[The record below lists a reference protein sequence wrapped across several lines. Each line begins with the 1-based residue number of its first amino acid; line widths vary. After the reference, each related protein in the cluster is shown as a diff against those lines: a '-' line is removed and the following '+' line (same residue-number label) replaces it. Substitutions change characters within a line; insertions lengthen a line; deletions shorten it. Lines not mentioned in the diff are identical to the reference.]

1 MVSTLNTIKRILLP
15 SSLCLLGWISN
26 ASFAGEFFTIIGPD
40 GRPMVV
46 QRKASESPVKKVK
59 QDHKQEEKLT
69 REVSEAK
76 VPLLMPAQASAPQ
89 TIQPIT
95 EMKAHLPDTK
105 PTQKEK
111 LSAEKQVTSSTVT
124 HAERSLGKTETKV
137 LVQQKVTETTQ
148 QIPQIQVSSAQTIR
162 PTSTPQSMTHTNPV
176 SAEKPDASSSM
187 FSQMGGTDYVRN
199 EYLEDREF
207 NLEGKR
213 RFYTMPEGVIDHKT
227 GATRFQ
233 VIEREKGV
241 SKSVLNAMFKPKQK
255 ENLAPIALAST
266 YYRMSQ
272 QDTINSLGQSCFKDK
287 KLKKAKSL
295 QANHDINVWPKKPIK
310 ENFEFEVIKVDSNIQ
325 NIQLNSYAST
335 QNDPT
340 FYWPFAVFLDQNA
353 CVLEGV
359 GGFKNDENSP
369 SMLSHEMI
377 TGILHVPEQSH
388 YLLLTPL
395 SSAVD
400 VEHKVLTNYGQL
412 KIIAIR

>member
-1 MVSTLNTIKRILLP
+1 MP
-15 SSLCLLGWISN
+15 SSLCLLGWISS

-46 QRKASESPVKKVK
+46 QGKASESPEKQVK
-59 QDHKQEEKLT
+59 QGRKQEEKET
-69 REVSEAK
+69 REVSEVR
-76 VPLLMPAQASAPQ
+76 VPVLMPAQEFAPQ
-89 TIQPIT
+89 PIQPVT

-105 PTQKEK
+105 PAPKKK
-111 LSAEKQVTSSTVT
+111 LSAEKQVTSSTVIQ
-124 HAERSLGKTETKV
+124 AERPLSKTETKV
-137 LVQQKVTETTQ
+137 LVQQKVIETTQ
-148 QIPQIQVSSAQTIR
+148 QISQAEVGSAQIIK
-162 PTSTPQSMTHTNPV
+162 PASTPQSITHTDSV
-176 SAEKPDASSSM
+176 SAEKSTASSSM
-187 FSQMGGTDYVRN
+187 FNQMDGTDYVRN

-213 RFYTMPEGVIDHKT
+213 RFYTMPEGVFDHKT

-272 QDTINSLGQSCFKDK
+272 QDTITSLGQTCFKDK
-287 KLKKAKSL
+287 KLRKAKSL

-310 ENFEFEVIKVDSNIQ
+310 ENFEFEIIKVDSNIQ

-359 GGFKNDENSP
+359 GGFKNDEKSP

-377 TGILHVPEQSH
+377 AGILHVPEQSH

-400 VEHKVLTNYGQL
+400 VEHKVLTNHGQL
-412 KIIAIR
+412 KLIAIR

>member
-1 MVSTLNTIKRILLP
+1 MP
-15 SSLCLLGWISN
+15 SSLCLLGWISS

-46 QRKASESPVKKVK
+46 QRKASDSPVKQVK
-59 QDHKQEEKLT
+59 QDRNQEEKVT
-69 REVSEAK
+69 HKVSEVK
-76 VPLLMPAQASAPQ
+76 VPVLMPAQESAPQ
-89 TIQPIT
+89 KIQPVT
-95 EMKAHLPDTK
+95 EMKAHIADTK

-111 LSAEKQVTSSTVT
+111 LSTEKQVTSSTMT
-124 HAERSLGKTETKV
+124 QAARPLDKTETKV

-148 QIPQIQVSSAQTIR
+148 QIQQAPVSSAQTIK
-162 PTSTPQSMTHTNPV
+162 PTSTPQSITHTNPV

-187 FSQMGGTDYVRN
+187 FNQMDGTDYVRN

-233 VIEREKGV
+233 VVEREKGV
-241 SKSVLNAMFKPKQK
+241 SKSVLDSIFKPKQK
-255 ENLAPIALAST
+255 QNLAPVALAST

-272 QDTINSLGQSCFKDK
+272 QDTIESLGQTCFNDK

-310 ENFEFEVIKVDSNIQ
+310 ENFEFEIIKVDSNIQ

-335 QNDPT
+335 QKDPT

-353 CVLEGV
+353 CVLEGA
-359 GGFKNDENSP
+359 GGFKNDGNSP

-377 TGILHVPEQSH
+377 AGILHVPEQSH

-400 VEHKVLTNYGQL
+400 VEHKVLTNHGQL
-412 KIIAIR
+412 KLIAIR

>member
-1 MVSTLNTIKRILLP
+1 MP
-15 SSLCLLGWISN
+15 SSLCLLGWVSS

-46 QRKASESPVKKVK
+46 QRKASESPVKQVR
-59 QDHKQEEKLT
+59 QDRKQEEKGT
-69 REVSEAK
+69 REVSEVK
-76 VPLLMPAQASAPQ
+76 VSVLMPVQESAPQ
-89 TIQPIT
+89 KIQPVT
-95 EMKAHLPDTK
+95 EMKARLSDTK
-105 PTQKEK
+105 PKQKER
-111 LSAEKQVTSSTVT
+111 LSAEKQVTTSTET
-124 HAERSLGKTETKV
+124 QAERPLGKTETKI

-148 QIPQIQVSSAQTIR
+148 QIQQAPVSSTQTIK
-162 PTSTPQSMTHTNPV
+162 PTSTPQSITHTDSV
-176 SAEKPDASSSM
+176 SAEKPDASSNM
-187 FSQMGGTDYVRN
+187 FNQMDGTDYVRN

-213 RFYTMPEGVIDHKT
+213 RFYTMPEGVIDYKT

-241 SKSVLNAMFKPKQK
+241 SKSVLNSMFKPKQK
-255 ENLAPIALAST
+255 NNLAPIALAST

-272 QDTINSLGQSCFKDK
+272 QDTIDSLGQTCFKDK

-310 ENFEFEVIKVDSNIQ
+310 ENFEFEIIKVDSNIQ

-377 TGILHVPEQSH
+377 AGILHVPEQSH

-400 VEHKVLTNYGQL
+400 VEHKVLTNHGQL
-412 KIIAIR
+412 KLIAIR

>member
-1 MVSTLNTIKRILLP
+1 MP
-15 SSLCLLGWISN
+15 SSLCLLGWISS

-46 QRKASESPVKKVK
+46 KGKASESPEKQVK
-59 QDHKQEEKLT
+59 QGRKQEEKGT
-69 REVSEAK
+69 REVSEVK
-76 VPLLMPAQASAPQ
+76 VPVLMSARESAPQ
-89 TIQPIT
+89 PVT

-105 PTQKEK
+105 STQKEK
-111 LSAEKQVTSSTVT
+111 FSAEKQVTFSTLT
-124 HAERSLGKTETKV
+124 QAAQPLAKTETKV

-148 QIPQIQVSSAQTIR
+148 QIPQVQVSSAQAIK
-162 PTSTPQSMTHTNPV
+162 PTSTPQNITHTNLV
-176 SAEKPDASSSM
+176 SAEKPNPSSSM
-187 FSQMGGTDYVRN
+187 FNQMDGTDYVRN

-255 ENLAPIALAST
+255 DNLAPIALAST

-272 QDTINSLGQSCFKDK
+272 QDTIASLGQSCFKDK

-310 ENFEFEVIKVDSNIQ
+310 ENFEFEIIKVDSNIQ

-377 TGILHVPEQSH
+377 AGILHVPEQSH

-400 VEHKVLTNYGQL
+400 VEHKVLTNHGQL
-412 KIIAIR
+412 KLIAIR

>member
-1 MVSTLNTIKRILLP
+1 MP
-15 SSLCLLGWISN
+15 SSLCLLGWISS

-46 QRKASESPVKKVK
+46 QGKASESPEKQVK
-59 QDHKQEEKLT
+59 QGRKQEEKGT
-69 REVSEAK
+69 REVSEVR
-76 VPLLMPAQASAPQ
+76 VPVLMPAHEFAPQ
-89 TIQPIT
+89 PIQPVT

-105 PTQKEK
+105 PAPKK
-111 LSAEKQVTSSTVT
+111 KISAEKQVTSSTVIQ
-124 HAERSLGKTETKV
+124 AERPLSKTETKL
-137 LVQQKVTETTQ
+137 LVQQKVIETTQ
-148 QIPQIQVSSAQTIR
+148 QIPQAQVGSTQTIK
-162 PTSTPQSMTHTNPV
+162 PKSTPQTITHTNPV
-176 SAEKPDASSSM
+176 SAEKPDASSNM
-187 FSQMGGTDYVRN
+187 FSQMDGTDYVRN

-272 QDTINSLGQSCFKDK
+272 QDTIDSLGQTCFKDK

-310 ENFEFEVIKVDSNIQ
+310 ENFEFEIIKVDSNIQ

-377 TGILHVPEQSH
+377 AGILHVPAQSH

-400 VEHKVLTNYGQL
+400 VEHKVLTNHGQL
-412 KIIAIR
+412 KLIAIR

>member
-1 MVSTLNTIKRILLP
+1 MP
-15 SSLCLLGWISN
+15 SSLCLLGWISSE
-26 ASFAGEFFTIIGPD
+26 SFAGEFFTIIGPD

-46 QRKASESPVKKVK
+46 QGKASESPDKQVK
-59 QDHKQEEKLT
+59 QGRKQEEKET
-69 REVSEAK
+69 REVSEVR
-76 VPLLMPAQASAPQ
+76 VPVLMPAQEFAPQ
-89 TIQPIT
+89 PIQPIT
-95 EMKAHLPDTK
+95 EMKAHLQDTK
-105 PTQKEK
+105 PAPKKK
-111 LSAEKQVTSSTVT
+111 LSAEKQVTSSTVIQ
-124 HAERSLGKTETKV
+124 AERPLSKTETKV
-137 LVQQKVTETTQ
+137 LVQQKVIETTQ
-148 QIPQIQVSSAQTIR
+148 QISQAEVGSAQIIK
-162 PTSTPQSMTHTNPV
+162 PASTPQSITHTDSV
-176 SAEKPDASSSM
+176 SAEKSIASSSM
-187 FSQMGGTDYVRN
+187 FNQMDGTDYVRN

-272 QDTINSLGQSCFKDK
+272 QDTIDSLGQTCFKDK

-310 ENFEFEVIKVDSNIQ
+310 ENFEFEIIKVDSNIQ

-377 TGILHVPEQSH
+377 AGILHVPAQSH

-400 VEHKVLTNYGQL
+400 VEHKVLTNHGQL
-412 KIIAIR
+412 KLIAIR

>member
-1 MVSTLNTIKRILLP
+1 MP
-15 SSLCLLGWISN
+15 SSLCLLGWISS

-46 QRKASESPVKKVK
+46 QGKASESPDKQVK
-59 QDHKQEEKLT
+59 QGRKQEEKET
-69 REVSEAK
+69 REVSEVR
-76 VPLLMPAQASAPQ
+76 VPVLMPAQEFAPQ
-89 TIQPIT
+89 PIQPIT

-105 PTQKEK
+105 PAPKKK
-111 LSAEKQVTSSTVT
+111 LSAEKQVTSSTVIQ
-124 HAERSLGKTETKV
+124 AERPLSKTETKV
-137 LVQQKVTETTQ
+137 LVQQKVIETTQ
-148 QIPQIQVSSAQTIR
+148 QIPQAPVSSTQTIKSA
-162 PTSTPQSMTHTNPV
+162 STPQSITHTDSV
-176 SAEKPDASSSM
+176 SAEKSIASSSM
-187 FSQMGGTDYVRN
+187 FNQMDGTDYVRN

-241 SKSVLNAMFKPKQK
+241 SKSVLNTMFKPKQK

-272 QDTINSLGQSCFKDK
+272 QDTITSLGQTCFKDK

-295 QANHDINVWPKKPIK
+295 QANHDINVSPKKPIK
-310 ENFEFEVIKVDSNIQ
+310 ENFEFEIIKVDSNIQ

-377 TGILHVPEQSH
+377 AGILHVPEQSH

-400 VEHKVLTNYGQL
+400 VEHKVLTNHGQL
-412 KIIAIR
+412 KLIAIR

>member
-1 MVSTLNTIKRILLP
+1 MP

-26 ASFAGEFFTIIGPD
+26 ASVAGEFFTIIGPD

-46 QRKASESPVKKVK
+46 QSKGSESPVKQVK

-69 REVSEAK
+69 REVSEVN
-76 VPLLMPAQASAPQ
+76 VPVLMPAQESAQQ
-89 TIQPIT
+89 TIHPVT

-124 HAERSLGKTETKV
+124 QATSPLGKTDTNVPVQKKV
-137 LVQQKVTETTQ
+137 SETTQ
-148 QIPQIQVSSAQTIR
+148 QIQQAPVNSAQTIKL
-162 PTSTPQSMTHTNPV
+162 TSTPQSITHTNSV
-176 SAEKPDASSSM
+176 RTEKPNASSSM

-272 QDTINSLGQSCFKDK
+272 QDTIDSLGQTCFKDK

-295 QANHDINVWPKKPIK
+295 QANHEINVWPKKPIK
-310 ENFEFEVIKVDSNIQ
+310 ENFEFEVIKVDSNIK

>member
-1 MVSTLNTIKRILLP
+1 MP
-15 SSLCLLGWISN
+15 SSLCLLGWISS

-46 QRKASESPVKKVK
+46 QGKASESPEKQVK
-59 QDHKQEEKLT
+59 QGRKQEEKGT
-69 REVSEAK
+69 REVSEVR
-76 VPLLMPAQASAPQ
+76 VPVLMPAQEFAPQ
-89 TIQPIT
+89 PIQPVT

-105 PTQKEK
+105 PAPKKK
-111 LSAEKQVTSSTVT
+111 LSAEKQVTSSIVIQ
-124 HAERSLGKTETKV
+124 AERPLSKTETKV
-137 LVQQKVTETTQ
+137 LVQQKVIETTQ
-148 QIPQIQVSSAQTIR
+148 QIPQAPVSSTQTIK
-162 PTSTPQSMTHTNPV
+162 PASTPQSITHTDSV
-176 SAEKPDASSSM
+176 SAEKSTASSNM
-187 FSQMGGTDYVRN
+187 FNQMDGTDYVRN

-255 ENLAPIALAST
+255 DNLAPIALAST

-272 QDTINSLGQSCFKDK
+272 KDTIASLGQSCFKDK

-310 ENFEFEVIKVDSNIQ
+310 ENFEFEIIKVDSNIQ

-377 TGILHVPEQSH
+377 AGILHVPEQSH

-400 VEHKVLTNYGQL
+400 VEHKVLTNHGQL
-412 KIIAIR
+412 KLIAIR

>member
-1 MVSTLNTIKRILLP
+1 MP

-46 QRKASESPVKKVK
+46 QGKASEPPEKQVK
-59 QDHKQEEKLT
+59 QGRKQEEKGT
-69 REVSEAK
+69 REVSEVK
-76 VPLLMPAQASAPQ
+76 VPVLMSARESAPQ
-89 TIQPIT
+89 PIQPVT

-105 PTQKEK
+105 PAPKKK
-111 LSAEKQVTSSTVT
+111 LSAEKQVTSSTVIQ
-124 HAERSLGKTETKV
+124 AERPLSKTETKV
-137 LVQQKVTETTQ
+137 LVQQKVIETTQ
-148 QIPQIQVSSAQTIR
+148 QIPQAPVSSTQTIKSA
-162 PTSTPQSMTHTNPV
+162 STPQSITHTDLV
-176 SAEKPDASSSM
+176 SAEKSTAFSSM
-187 FSQMGGTDYVRN
+187 FNQMDGTDYVRN

-241 SKSVLNAMFKPKQK
+241 SKSVLNAIFKPKQK

-272 QDTINSLGQSCFKDK
+272 QDTIDSLGKSCFKDK

-295 QANHDINVWPKKPIK
+295 QVNHDINVWPKKPIK
-310 ENFEFEVIKVDSNIQ
+310 ENFEFEIIKVDSNIQ

-377 TGILHVPEQSH
+377 AGILHVPEQSH

-400 VEHKVLTNYGQL
+400 VEHKVLTNHGQL
-412 KIIAIR
+412 KLIAIR

>member
-1 MVSTLNTIKRILLP
+1 MP
-15 SSLCLLGWISN
+15 SSLCLLGWISS

-46 QRKASESPVKKVK
+46 QGKASESPEKQVK
-59 QDHKQEEKLT
+59 QGRKQEEKGT
-69 REVSEAK
+69 REVSEVR
-76 VPLLMPAQASAPQ
+76 VPVLMPAQEFAPQ
-89 TIQPIT
+89 PIQPVT

-105 PTQKEK
+105 PAPKKK
-111 LSAEKQVTSSTVT
+111 LSAEKQVTSSTVIQ
-124 HAERSLGKTETKV
+124 AERPLSKTETKV
-137 LVQQKVTETTQ
+137 LVQQKVIETTQ
-148 QIPQIQVSSAQTIR
+148 QIPQAPVSSTQTIK
-162 PTSTPQSMTHTNPV
+162 PASMPQSISHTDLV
-176 SAEKPDASSSM
+176 SAEKSTASSNM
-187 FSQMGGTDYVRN
+187 FNQMDGTDYVRN

-272 QDTINSLGQSCFKDK
+272 QDTIASLGQTCFKDK

-310 ENFEFEVIKVDSNIQ
+310 ENFEFEIIKVDSNIQ

-377 TGILHVPEQSH
+377 AGILHVPEQSH

-400 VEHKVLTNYGQL
+400 VEHKVLTNHGQL
-412 KIIAIR
+412 KLIAIR

>member
-1 MVSTLNTIKRILLP
+1 LP
-15 SSLCLLGWISN
+15 SSLCLLGGISS

-46 QRKASESPVKKVK
+46 QRKASESPVKQVK
-59 QDHKQEEKLT
+59 QDRKQEEKLT
-69 REVSEAK
+69 REVAEIK
-76 VPLLMPAQASAPQ
+76 VPVLMPAQESVPQ
-89 TIQPIT
+89 TIQPVT
-95 EMKAHLPDTK
+95 EMKAHLSDTK
-105 PTQKEK
+105 PTQKKK
-111 LSAEKQVTSSTVT
+111 LSAEKQATSSTSIMT
-124 HAERSLGKTETKV
+124 QAERPLGKTDIKV

-148 QIPQIQVSSAQTIR
+148 QIPQAQVGSTQTIK
-162 PTSTPQSMTHTNPV
+162 PTSTPQSITHTDSV
-176 SAEKPDASSSM
+176 SAEKPDASSNM
-187 FSQMGGTDYVRN
+187 FSQMDGTDYVRN

-255 ENLAPIALAST
+255 DNLAPIALAST

-272 QDTINSLGQSCFKDK
+272 QDTIASLGQTCFKDK

-310 ENFEFEVIKVDSNIQ
+310 ENFEFEIIKVDSNIQ

-335 QNDPT
+335 KNDPT

-377 TGILHVPEQSH
+377 AGILHVPEQSH

-400 VEHKVLTNYGQL
+400 VEHKVLTNHGQL
-412 KIIAIR
+412 KLIAIR

>member
-1 MVSTLNTIKRILLP
+1 MP
-15 SSLCLLGWISN
+15 SSLCLLGWISS

-46 QRKASESPVKKVK
+46 QRKASESPVKQVK
-59 QDHKQEEKLT
+59 QDRKQEEKGT
-69 REVSEAK
+69 REVSEVK
-76 VPLLMPAQASAPQ
+76 VPVPVPAQESVPQ
-89 TIQPIT
+89 TIKPVT
-95 EMKAHLPDTK
+95 EMQAHLPDTK

-124 HAERSLGKTETKV
+124 QAERPFSKTETKV
-137 LVQQKVTETTQ
+137 PVQQKVSETTQ
-148 QIPQIQVSSAQTIR
+148 QIPQAEVGSTQTIK
-162 PTSTPQSMTHTNPV
+162 PTSKPQSITHTNSV
-176 SAEKPDASSSM
+176 HTQKPNASSNM
-187 FSQMGGTDYVRN
+187 FNQMDGTDYVRN

-272 QDTINSLGQSCFKDK
+272 QDTIDSLGQTCFKDK

-295 QANHDINVWPKKPIK
+295 QANRDINVWPKKPIK
-310 ENFEFEVIKVDSNIQ
+310 ENFEFEVIKVGNNIQ

-340 FYWPFAVFLDQNA
+340 FYWPFVVFLDQNA

-412 KIIAIR
+412 KIIAIH

>member
-1 MVSTLNTIKRILLP
+1 MP
-15 SSLCLLGWISN
+15 SSLCLLGWISS

-46 QRKASESPVKKVK
+46 QGKASESPEKQVK
-59 QDHKQEEKLT
+59 QGRKQEEKGT
-69 REVSEAK
+69 REVSEVR
-76 VPLLMPAQASAPQ
+76 VPVLMPAQEFAPQ
-89 TIQPIT
+89 PIQPIT

-105 PTQKEK
+105 PAPKKK
-111 LSAEKQVTSSTVT
+111 LSAEKQVTSSIVIQ
-124 HAERSLGKTETKV
+124 AERPLSKTETKV
-137 LVQQKVTETTQ
+137 LVQQKVIETTQ
-148 QIPQIQVSSAQTIR
+148 QISQAEVGSAQIIK
-162 PTSTPQSMTHTNPV
+162 PASTPQSITHTDSV
-176 SAEKPDASSSM
+176 SAEKSTASSSM
-187 FSQMGGTDYVRN
+187 FNQMDGTDYVRN

-255 ENLAPIALAST
+255 DNLAPIALAST

-272 QDTINSLGQSCFKDK
+272 QDTIDSLGQSCFKDK

-295 QANHDINVWPKKPIK
+295 QVNHDINVWPKKPIK
-310 ENFEFEVIKVDSNIQ
+310 ENFEFEIIKVDSNIQ

-377 TGILHVPEQSH
+377 AGILHVPEQSH

-400 VEHKVLTNYGQL
+400 VEHKVLTNHGQL
-412 KIIAIR
+412 KLIAIR

>member
-1 MVSTLNTIKRILLP
+1 MP
-15 SSLCLLGWISN
+15 SSLCLLSWISS
-26 ASFAGEFFTIIGPD
+26 ASVAGEFFTIIGPD

-46 QRKASESPVKKVK
+46 QRKASESPVKQVK
-59 QDHKQEEKLT
+59 QDRKQEEKLT
-69 REVSEAK
+69 REVSEVK
-76 VPLLMPAQASAPQ
+76 VPVLMSAQESAPQ
-89 TIQPIT
+89 TIQPVT
-95 EMKAHLPDTK
+95 KMKAHLPDTK
-105 PTQKEK
+105 PTQKER

-124 HAERSLGKTETKV
+124 QAERPLGKTETKV

-148 QIPQIQVSSAQTIR
+148 QIQKTQVSNAQSIKS
-162 PTSTPQSMTHTNPV
+162 TSTPQSIIHTNPV
-176 SAEKPDASSSM
+176 STEKSTTSSSM
-187 FSQMGGTDYVRN
+187 FSQMDGTDYVRN

-241 SKSVLNAMFKPKQK
+241 SKSVLNAMFKRKKK

-272 QDTINSLGQSCFKDK
+272 QDTIDSLGKTCFNNKE
-287 KLKKAKSL
+287 LKKAKSL

-310 ENFEFEVIKVDSNIQ
+310 ENFEFEVIKVESNIQ
-325 NIQLNSYAST
+325 NIQLNSYASK

-353 CVLEGV
+353 CVLEGA

-377 TGILHVPEQSH
+377 AGILHVPEQSH

-400 VEHKVLTNYGQL
+400 VEHKVLTNHGQL
-412 KIIAIR
+412 KLIAIR

>member
-1 MVSTLNTIKRILLP
+1 MP
-15 SSLCLLGWISN
+15 SSLCLLGGISS

-46 QRKASESPVKKVK
+46 QGKASESPVKQVK
-59 QDHKQEEKLT
+59 QDRKQEEKLT
-69 REVSEAK
+69 REVAEIK
-76 VPLLMPAQASAPQ
+76 VPVLMPAQESVPQ
-89 TIQPIT
+89 TIQPVT
-95 EMKAHLPDTK
+95 EMKAHLSDTK
-105 PTQKEK
+105 PTQKKK
-111 LSAEKQVTSSTVT
+111 LSAEKQATSSTSIMT
-124 HAERSLGKTETKV
+124 QAERPLGKTDIKV

-148 QIPQIQVSSAQTIR
+148 QIPQAQVGSTQTIK
-162 PTSTPQSMTHTNPV
+162 PTSTPQSITHTDSV
-176 SAEKPDASSSM
+176 SAEKPDASSNM
-187 FSQMGGTDYVRN
+187 FSQMDGTDYVRN

-255 ENLAPIALAST
+255 ENSAPIALAST

-272 QDTINSLGQSCFKDK
+272 QDTITSLGQTCFKDK

-310 ENFEFEVIKVDSNIQ
+310 ENFEFEIIKVDSNIQ

-377 TGILHVPEQSH
+377 AGILHVPEQSH

-400 VEHKVLTNYGQL
+400 VEHKVLTNHGQL
-412 KIIAIR
+412 KLIAIR

>member
-1 MVSTLNTIKRILLP
+1 MP

-46 QRKASESPVKKVK
+46 QGKASESPDKQVK
-59 QDHKQEEKLT
+59 QGRKQEEKET
-69 REVSEAK
+69 REVSEVR
-76 VPLLMPAQASAPQ
+76 VPVLMPAQEFAPQ
-89 TIQPIT
+89 PIQPIT
-95 EMKAHLPDTK
+95 EMKARLPDTK
-105 PTQKEK
+105 PAPKKK
-111 LSAEKQVTSSTVT
+111 LSAEKQATSSTSIMT
-124 HAERSLGKTETKV
+124 QAERPLGKTDIKV
-137 LVQQKVTETTQ
+137 LVQQKVIETTQ
-148 QIPQIQVSSAQTIR
+148 QIPQTPVRRAQTIK
-162 PTSTPQSMTHTNPV
+162 PTSTPQSITHTDSV
-176 SAEKPDASSSM
+176 SAEKPDASSNM
-187 FSQMGGTDYVRN
+187 FSQMDGTDYVRN

-272 QDTINSLGQSCFKDK
+272 QDTITSLGQTCFKDK

-310 ENFEFEVIKVDSNIQ
+310 ENFEFEIIKVDSNIQ

-377 TGILHVPEQSH
+377 AGILHVPEQSH

-400 VEHKVLTNYGQL
+400 VEHKVLTNHGQL
-412 KIIAIR
+412 KLIAIR

>member
-1 MVSTLNTIKRILLP
+1 MP
-15 SSLCLLGWISN
+15 SSLCLLGWISS

-46 QRKASESPVKKVK
+46 QRKASESPVKQVK
-59 QDHKQEEKLT
+59 QDHKQQEKGA
-69 REVSEAK
+69 REVSELK
-76 VPLLMPAQASAPQ
+76 VPIPIPAKESVMQKKPV
-89 TIQPIT
+89 T
-95 EMKAHLPDTK
+95 EMQAHLPDTK
-105 PTQKEK
+105 PMPEET
-111 LSAEKQVTSSTVT
+111 LSAEKKVTSSTVMQP
-124 HAERSLGKTETKV
+124 ERPLNKTETKV
-137 LVQQKVTETTQ
+137 LVQQKVIETTQ
-148 QIPQIQVSSAQTIR
+148 QIPQAPVSSIQTIK
-162 PTSTPQSMTHTNPV
+162 PTSMPQSITHTNPL
-176 SAEKPDASSSM
+176 SAEKPTASSSM
-187 FSQMGGTDYVRN
+187 FSQMDGTDYVRN

-272 QDTINSLGQSCFKDK
+272 QDTIASLGQSCFKDK

-295 QANHDINVWPKKPIK
+295 QVNHDINVWPKKPIK
-310 ENFEFEVIKVDSNIQ
+310 ENFEFEIIKVDSNIQ

-353 CVLEGV
+353 CVLEGA
-359 GGFKNDENSP
+359 GGFKNDENLP

-377 TGILHVPEQSH
+377 AGILHVPEQSH

-400 VEHKVLTNYGQL
+400 VEHKVLTNHGQL
-412 KIIAIR
+412 KLIAIR

>member
-1 MVSTLNTIKRILLP
+1 MP
-15 SSLCLLGWISN
+15 SSLCLLGWISS

-46 QRKASESPVKKVK
+46 QGKASESPEKQVK
-59 QDHKQEEKLT
+59 QGRKQEEKET
-69 REVSEAK
+69 REVSEVR
-76 VPLLMPAQASAPQ
+76 VPVLMPAQEFAPQ
-89 TIQPIT
+89 PIQPVT

-105 PTQKEK
+105 PAPKKK
-111 LSAEKQVTSSTVT
+111 LSAEKQVTSSTVIQ
-124 HAERSLGKTETKV
+124 AERPLSKTETKV
-137 LVQQKVTETTQ
+137 LVQQKVIETTQ
-148 QIPQIQVSSAQTIR
+148 QIPQVQVSRAQAIK
-162 PTSTPQSMTHTNPV
+162 PISTPQSIIHTNPV

-187 FSQMGGTDYVRN
+187 FNQMDGTDYVRN

-255 ENLAPIALAST
+255 DNLAPIALAST

-272 QDTINSLGQSCFKDK
+272 QDTIDSLGQTCFKDK

-310 ENFEFEVIKVDSNIQ
+310 ENFEFEIIKVDSNIQ

-377 TGILHVPEQSH
+377 AGILHVPEQSH

-400 VEHKVLTNYGQL
+400 VEHKVLTNHGQL
-412 KIIAIR
+412 KLIAIR

>member
-1 MVSTLNTIKRILLP
+1 MP

-46 QRKASESPVKKVK
+46 QGKASESTEKQVKPGR
-59 QDHKQEEKLT
+59 KQEEKET
-69 REVSEAK
+69 HEVSEVR
-76 VPLLMPAQASAPQ
+76 VPVLMSARESAPQ
-89 TIQPIT
+89 PIQPVT

-105 PTQKEK
+105 PAPKKE
-111 LSAEKQVTSSTVT
+111 LSAEKQVTSSTVIQ
-124 HAERSLGKTETKV
+124 AERPLSKTETKV
-137 LVQQKVTETTQ
+137 LVQQKVIETIQ
-148 QIPQIQVSSAQTIR
+148 QIPQAEVGSTQPIQ
-162 PTSTPQSMTHTNPV
+162 PTSTPQNITHTNPV
-176 SAEKPDASSSM
+176 SAEKPDASSNM
-187 FSQMGGTDYVRN
+187 FSQMDGADYVRN

-241 SKSVLNAMFKPKQK
+241 SKSVLNSMFKPKQK
-255 ENLAPIALAST
+255 DNLAPIALAST

-272 QDTINSLGQSCFKDK
+272 QDTIDSLGQTCFKDK

-310 ENFEFEVIKVDSNIQ
+310 ENFEFEIIKVDSNIQ

-377 TGILHVPEQSH
+377 AGILHVPEQSH

-400 VEHKVLTNYGQL
+400 VEHKVLTNHGQL
-412 KIIAIR
+412 KLIAIR

>member
-1 MVSTLNTIKRILLP
+1 MP

>member
-1 MVSTLNTIKRILLP
+1 
-15 SSLCLLGWISN
+15 LGWISS

-46 QRKASESPVKKVK
+46 QGKASESPEKQVK
-59 QDHKQEEKLT
+59 QGRKQEEKGT
-69 REVSEAK
+69 REVSEVRVA
-76 VPLLMPAQASAPQ
+76 VLMPAQEFAPQ
-89 TIQPIT
+89 PIQPVT

-105 PTQKEK
+105 PAPKKK
-111 LSAEKQVTSSTVT
+111 LSAEKQVTSSTVIQ
-124 HAERSLGKTETKV
+124 AERPFSKTETKV
-137 LVQQKVTETTQ
+137 LVQQKVIETTQ
-148 QIPQIQVSSAQTIR
+148 QIPQAPVSSTQTIK
-162 PTSTPQSMTHTNPV
+162 PALTSQSITHTDLV
-176 SAEKPDASSSM
+176 SAEKSTAFSSM
-187 FSQMGGTDYVRN
+187 FNQMDGTDYVRN

-255 ENLAPIALAST
+255 ENSAPIALAST

-272 QDTINSLGQSCFKDK
+272 QDTITSLGQTCFKDK

-310 ENFEFEVIKVDSNIQ
+310 ENFEFEIIKVDSNIQ

-377 TGILHVPEQSH
+377 AGILHVPKQSH

-400 VEHKVLTNYGQL
+400 VEHKVLTNHGQL
-412 KIIAIR
+412 KLIAIR

>member
-1 MVSTLNTIKRILLP
+1 MP

-46 QRKASESPVKKVK
+46 QGKASESPEKQVK
-59 QDHKQEEKLT
+59 QGRKQEEKET
-69 REVSEAK
+69 HEVSEVR
-76 VPLLMPAQASAPQ
+76 VPVLMPAQEFAPQ
-89 TIQPIT
+89 PIQPIT
-95 EMKAHLPDTK
+95 EMKARLPDTK
-105 PTQKEK
+105 PAPKKK
-111 LSAEKQVTSSTVT
+111 LSAEKQVTSSAVIQ
-124 HAERSLGKTETKV
+124 AERPFSKTETKV
-137 LVQQKVTETTQ
+137 LVQQKVIETTQ
-148 QIPQIQVSSAQTIR
+148 QIPQTPVRRAQTIK
-162 PTSTPQSMTHTNPV
+162 PTSTPQSITHTDSV
-176 SAEKPDASSSM
+176 SAEKSTTSSNM
-187 FSQMGGTDYVRN
+187 FNQMDGTDYVRN

-241 SKSVLNAMFKPKQK
+241 SKSVLNAIFKPKQK

-272 QDTINSLGQSCFKDK
+272 QDTIDSLGQSCFKDK

-310 ENFEFEVIKVDSNIQ
+310 ENFEFEIIKVDSNIQ

-377 TGILHVPEQSH
+377 AGILHVPEQSH

-400 VEHKVLTNYGQL
+400 VEHKVLTNHGQL
-412 KIIAIR
+412 KLIAIR

>member
-1 MVSTLNTIKRILLP
+1 MP
-15 SSLCLLGWISN
+15 SSLCLLGWISS

-46 QRKASESPVKKVK
+46 QGKASESPEKQVK
-59 QDHKQEEKLT
+59 QGRKQEEKGT
-69 REVSEAK
+69 REVSEVK
-76 VPLLMPAQASAPQ
+76 VPVLMPAQEFAPQ
-89 TIQPIT
+89 PIQPVT

-105 PTQKEK
+105 PAPKKK
-111 LSAEKQVTSSTVT
+111 LSAEKQVTSSIVIQ
-124 HAERSLGKTETKV
+124 AERPLSKTETKV
-137 LVQQKVTETTQ
+137 LVQQKVIETTQ
-148 QIPQIQVSSAQTIR
+148 QIPQAPVSSTQTIK
-162 PTSTPQSMTHTNPV
+162 PASTPQSITHTDSV
-176 SAEKPDASSSM
+176 SAEKSTASSSM
-187 FSQMGGTDYVRN
+187 FNQMDGTDYVRN

-241 SKSVLNAMFKPKQK
+241 SKSALNALFKPKQK

-272 QDTINSLGQSCFKDK
+272 QDTITSLGQTCFKDK

-310 ENFEFEVIKVDSNIQ
+310 ENFEFEIIKVDSNIQ

-377 TGILHVPEQSH
+377 AGILHVPEQSH

-400 VEHKVLTNYGQL
+400 VEHKVLTNHGQL
-412 KIIAIR
+412 KLIAIR

>member
-1 MVSTLNTIKRILLP
+1 MP
-15 SSLCLLGWISN
+15 SSLCLLGWISS

-46 QRKASESPVKKVK
+46 QGKASESPEKQVK
-59 QDHKQEEKLT
+59 QGRKQEEKET
-69 REVSEAK
+69 HEVSEVR
-76 VPLLMPAQASAPQ
+76 VPVLMPAQEFGPQ
-89 TIQPIT
+89 PIQPVT

-105 PTQKEK
+105 PAPKKK
-111 LSAEKQVTSSTVT
+111 LSAEKQVTSSTVIQ
-124 HAERSLGKTETKV
+124 AERPFSKTETKV
-137 LVQQKVTETTQ
+137 LVQQKVIETTQ
-148 QIPQIQVSSAQTIR
+148 QIPQVPVSSTQTIK
-162 PTSTPQSMTHTNPV
+162 PASTPQSITHTDSV
-176 SAEKPDASSSM
+176 SAEKSTASSSM
-187 FSQMGGTDYVRN
+187 FNQMDGTDYVRN

-272 QDTINSLGQSCFKDK
+272 QDTIASLGQTCFKDK

-310 ENFEFEVIKVDSNIQ
+310 ENFEFEIIKVGSNIQ

-335 QNDPT
+335 QSDPT

-353 CVLEGV
+353 CVLEGA

-377 TGILHVPEQSH
+377 AGILHVPEQSH

-400 VEHKVLTNYGQL
+400 VEHKVLTNHGQL
-412 KIIAIR
+412 KLIAIR